1 MLLSLDNDAVIQV
14 LSHLTADELA
24 RFVCASHGTKS
35 VGQRDACWASHLEAI
50 SAQYATEESQ
60 CIVDEAAPTEPEY
73 SGPRL
78 RMPYLTPWTT
88 AEVEKRCK
96 ALRAL
101 PWQDDRRPKSAEGW
115 AFPRWRAANGRTEY
129 RAYPV
134 SEAKTCPAA
143 RTDAW
148 VGATFP
154 KSRCCGVE
162 IKSLQDFEAHATSWR
177 HYENTKFP
185 GLWAGADAP
194 TIAEYIDPRK
204 VDGEAAFA
212 ALPKYE
218 AYARMERYVGNYK
231 HELKCLNDEASRA
244 LIAYYRRSLCGRLT
258 ARAPRTVPQF

>member
-1 MLLSLDNDAVIQV
+1 MGLPA
-14 LSHLTADELA
+14 LA
-24 RFVCASHGTKS
+24 R
-35 VGQRDACWASHLEAI
+35 GQWSDR
-50 SAQYATEESQ
+50 
-60 CIVDEAAPTEPEY
+60 V
-73 SGPRL
+73 PRL
-78 RMPYLTPWTT
+78 PSERGEDL
-88 AEVEKRCK
+88 
-96 ALRAL
+96 
-101 PWQDDRRPKSAEGW
+101 SA
-115 AFPRWRAANGRTEY
+115 
-129 RAYPV
+129 
-134 SEAKTCPAA
+134 AA

-218 AYARMERYVGNYK
+218 AYARMKRYVGNYK
-231 HELKCLNDEASRA
+231 HELKCLDDEASPP
-244 LIAYYRRSLCGRLT
+244 RS
-258 ARAPRTVPQF
+258 